1 MQTVLA
7 MESPGRTAQLASDSI
22 ISVSIA
28 ATAAALRGKIERLA
42 RQAGTRVVNDSSRF
56 DVLLLAID
64 SSTPLPASPVGSSLL
79 APPAAD
85 VCAIWCGPAPARN
98 VISQLLRSGVA
109 GIVSVGI
116 DSQMLRAGLSA
127 IRAGLQVIDPALVRG
142 ENTSQ
147 YANRS
152 VEELTEREQE
162 VLTMMGEGLSNKEIS
177 SRLAISTHT
186 VKFHVSSI
194 LGKMGAASRTEAVS
208 IGIKNGRL
216 TI

>member
-1 MQTVLA
+1 MLTVLA
-7 MESPGRTAQLASDSI
+7 MESPRRIAQVASDSVV
-22 ISVSIA
+22 SVSIA
-28 ATAAALRGKIERLA
+28 ASSAALCGRIERLT
-42 RQAGTRVVNDSSRF
+42 RQAGARVVYDGSKF

-64 SSTPLPASPVGSSLL
+64 SSTPLSASPVGLSLL
-79 APPAAD
+79 ASPAAD

-109 GIVSVGI
+109 GIVSIGI
-116 DSQMLRAGLSA
+116 ESLKFQAGLSA

-142 ENTSQ
+142 ENKSQ
-147 YANRS
+147 HANRTA
-152 VEELTEREQE
+152 EELTEREQE

-177 SRLAISTHT
+177 SRLTISTHT

-208 IGIKNGRL
+208 IGIKSGRL